1 MSNIPKIKYNL
12 ASERPNSEI
21 PSRLIQG
28 SEGTNILTG
37 LSNLITGKKPTYLD
51 EDGELVSSCKE
62 GDLGAF
68 EALVRRHQK
77 KMFNIAYRMLGDS
90 DEAANIVQEAFLSAY
105 RGIKTFEE
113 KARFSTWLYTILVN
127 HSRNRLK
134 RLRTQRFFEPFS
146 LDDPLHSESGES
158 KIEPV
163 SDQPSAL
170 EGLEKREIQE
180 KVQQCISQ
188 LDSEFQEV
196 IVLRDMQ
203 GFSYEEISH
212 MLGIPEGTV
221 KSRLFRARESLK
233 DTLKKVMGVL

>member
-1 MSNIPKIKYNL
+1 
-12 ASERPNSEI
+12 
-21 PSRLIQG
+21 
-28 SEGTNILTG
+28 
-37 LSNLITGKKPTYLD
+37 LITGKKPTYLD
-51 EDGELVSSCKE
+51 EDGELVSSSKE

-77 KMFNIAYRMLGDS
+77 KMFNIAYRMLGDY
-90 DEAANIVQEAFLSAY
+90 DEAANIVQDAFLSAF
-105 RGIKTFEE
+105 RGIKDFEG
-113 KARFSTWLYTILVN
+113 KARFSTWLYTILIN

-134 RLRTQRFFEPFS
+134 QLRAQRFYEPFS
-146 LDDPLHSESGES
+146 LDDPLLSDEGQI
-158 KIEPV
+158 KIEPA

-170 EGLEKREIQE
+170 EGLERREIQE

-212 MLGIPEGTV
+212 MLGVPEGTV

-233 DTLKKVMGVL
+233 DALKQAMGDL